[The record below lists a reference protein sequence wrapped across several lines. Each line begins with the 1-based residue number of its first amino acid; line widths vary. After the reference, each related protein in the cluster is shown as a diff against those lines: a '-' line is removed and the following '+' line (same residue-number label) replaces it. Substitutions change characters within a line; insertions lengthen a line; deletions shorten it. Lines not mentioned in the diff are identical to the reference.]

1 MDNVA
6 QLESFVYNLTGYTTT
21 LIVAL
26 FLVIIIAW
34 FISQN
39 AKNIIPKLIFSG
51 YGIYLILSYPI
62 MSVYTVF
69 GIGLIL
75 PHITTIIKYFIYQ
88 FLIIKQL
95 SINSYMFFLT
105 IYYKSLNF
113 IKWIGSLIKLILI
126 FFTTFDFN
134 KAKNSYEKENPKDN
148 YEEQYKQYYKQE
160 EFYTKNNSNSYKK
173 NNKKEEKS
181 YYKQEEQ
188 NTNEN
193 TSNNYDETKYQTK
206 QTATSPYGEE
216 YNQFFS
222 YDNYIILG
230 VSKTDDKRTIKKAFY
245 KLAGKYHPDKNPE
258 EILKFTD
265 IFQRINNAYMT
276 IGD

>member
-1 MDNVA
+1 
-6 QLESFVYNLTGYTTT
+6 
-21 LIVAL
+21 
-26 FLVIIIAW
+26 
-34 FISQN
+34 
-39 AKNIIPKLIFSG
+39 
-51 YGIYLILSYPI
+51 
-62 MSVYTVF
+62 
-69 GIGLIL
+69 
-75 PHITTIIKYFIYQ
+75 
-88 FLIIKQL
+88 
-95 SINSYMFFLT
+95 MFFLT